1 MQNISVLDLLKQG
14 KIYRADYNKI
24 FDKDYLRQYKF
35 LAHQAGFEDCPIF
48 CATQKSKSIISS
60 SGLHKSKSN
69 VLLTLNVPDDET
81 YCTEYYTWTDYLYF
95 STEDTNHSYIIGTYG
110 SKHDK
115 DINYKKAMID
125 KFIDKY
131 ADDTVIKSDT
141 VDGTCLWVVASKKLL
156 KKK

>member
-1 MQNISVLDLLKQG
+1 MGFVKTMTVMAFSSRSSWHQDGILHRRHQSVWPYSPLPASLRSAGKGRQG
-14 KIYRADYNKI
+14 LSGCAS
-24 FDKDYLRQYKF
+24 KF
-35 LAHQAGFEDCPIF
+35 L
-48 CATQKSKSIISS
+48 
-60 SGLHKSKSN
+60 
-69 VLLTLNVPDDET
+69 PDG
-81 YCTEYYTWTDYLYF
+81 
-95 STEDTNHSYIIGTYG
+95 STYG